1 MDSICFTNIDHGIE
15 MLHAL
20 GYYLL
25 HNSLSPA
32 HRGPTSVLVHVLLVS
47 YVPHCIGTANFCVVC
62 KCSILQ
68 AMQLR
73 I

>member
-1 MDSICFTNIDHGIE
+1 

-47 YVPHCIGTANFCVVC
+47 MCHIASVLPISVSFVNAAFC
-62 KCSILQ
+62 KPCSYEYSIIREGRSE
-68 AMQLR
+68 MCG
-73 I
+73 